1 VDEWIVKADAT
12 HVVQDKDT
20 IYLIDARS
28 LPSITV
34 NKVTLT
40 PGGSAAAAAE
50 DKDIL
55 LVTRKVFMKDV
66 KGGESTTT
74 CVSAGIYF
82 ACSSGSTLSV
92 LNIVDNVVESK
103 EESGEITSLS
113 GSGQGKSTF
122 Y

>member
-12 HVVQDKDT
+12 HVVQDKDN

-50 DKDIL
+50 DNKDIL

-66 KGGESTTT
+66 KAGESTA

-103 EESGEITSLS
+103 EENGEITSLS